1 MTGNVRFLVFRR
13 DDNGCLIII
22 IIIICKQFNAKTVIP
37 EAWTHSI
44 SSENLDIY

>member
-13 DDNGCLIII
+13 DDNDCL